1 MDMPVN
7 KFKRALQAGTPQLGI
22 WSALPSNYVAEA
34 LAGAGFDWILIDT
47 EHTPNELPTVMT
59 QLQAVA
65 PYPAQAVVRPAWND
79 LVLIKRFLDVGAQSL
94 LVPFVQNAEEAKR
107 AVRAV
112 RYPPDGI
119 RGVSG
124 TTRANRFAR
133 VPDYFKR
140 ANQEIC
146 LLVQLETR
154 AALGELEKIAAID
167 GIDGIFI
174 GPADLS
180 ADFGKLGTSGDPEV
194 WAAIS
199 DAGRRIRKAGKPAGI
214 LAPVE
219 ADARRWLDE
228 GFTFVSVGVD
238 MGLVARGADALL
250 KKFRP

>member
-7 KFKRALQAGTPQLGI
+7 KFKRAIQAGTPQIGI
-22 WSALPSNYVAEA
+22 WSALANNYVSEA
-34 LAGAGFDWILIDT
+34 LAGAGFDWILLDT
-47 EHTPNELPTVMT
+47 EHSPNELPMVMA

-65 PYPAQAVVRPAWND
+65 AYPTQAVVRPAWND
-79 LVLIKRFLDVGAQSL
+79 LVLIKRFLDIGAQTL

-112 RYPPDGI
+112 RYPPEGI
-119 RGVSG
+119 RGEEV
-124 TTRANRFAR
+124 
-133 VPDYFKR
+133 
-140 ANQEIC
+140 C

-154 AALGELEKIAAID
+154 VALGELEKIAAID

-174 GPADLS
+174 GPADLA

-194 WAAIS
+194 WTAIS
-199 DAGRRIRKAGKPAGI
+199 DAGKRIRKAGKPAGI

-238 MGLVARGADALL
+238 LGMLARGADALI